1 MSYQL
6 AALLSAALW
15 AVSSLINA
23 APARELGG
31 PRFTR
36 IRMLYVSVILAGVT
50 TWLGEWGFT
59 RDEILLLGLSGLVGL
74 LIGDAALFT
83 ALAKIGPR
91 RTSMMF
97 TTNAPMAA
105 ILGVFVFDERF
116 TLWSGLGAVLT
127 VVGVALAVAFG
138 TASSDAS
145 EFERVEGSFAAGI
158 AWATVGALGQALGA
172 ILAKPVVEEA
182 SAFGAA
188 TWRALIATVALWLAA
203 PQLDRIAKSPRNPG
217 FSWRYFWLLL
227 VGAVLGMVIGMTLVL
242 YALGKGDAGVVT
254 ILAATTPV
262 LMLPMMWA
270 STRVRPPAFAWFGAA
285 LTVFGAALLVR

>member
-74 LIGDAALFT
+74 LI
-83 ALAKIGPR
+83 
-91 RTSMMF
+91 
-97 TTNAPMAA
+97 
-105 ILGVFVFDERF
+105 FDERF

-138 TASSDAS
+138 TASFDAS

-270 STRVRPPAFAWFGAA
+270 STRVRPPAFAWLGAA